1 VQEDKGHARVAE
13 GHKRKG
19 GGIRKETTMA
29 QIVDT
34 QKNTRRTV
42 EDTYIP
48 RGNEGCHCP
57 GDCDSVVH
65 DVHTEVATNVC
76 HPFAA
81 MKYRCC
87 RHNESTNRRGAHVS
101 IFTRPS
107 ISQSWNR
114 SSRDNNSTGG
124 IQPTVLSTAS
134 CYDLVLR
141 APRFLSTLE
150 TGKLIRSFK

>member
-1 VQEDKGHARVAE
+1 MSVNFQLQKKRAATLIFAGSESATSALLAR
-13 GHKRKG
+13 KL
-19 GGIRKETTMA
+19 
-29 QIVDT
+29 
-34 QKNTRRTV
+34 N
-42 EDTYIP
+42 
-48 RGNEGCHCP
+48 CHCP

-114 SSRDNNSTGG
+114 ASRDNNSTGV
-124 IQPTVLSTAS
+124 IQTAVLSTAS
-134 CYDLVLR
+134 RYDLVLR
-141 APRFLSTLE
+141 APRVLSTLE
-150 TGKLIRSFK
+150 TGKLIRSTK